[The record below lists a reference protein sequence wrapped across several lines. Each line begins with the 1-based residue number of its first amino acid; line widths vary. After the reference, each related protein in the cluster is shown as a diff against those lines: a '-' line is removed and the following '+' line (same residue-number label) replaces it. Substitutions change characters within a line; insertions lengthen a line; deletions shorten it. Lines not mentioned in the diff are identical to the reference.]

1 MAQRP
6 PLEVADVVRAH
17 GAAFLAGHGARLT
30 AAQRRALRDVAACRT
45 AALGGHVLGCAACGA
60 RQVAYN
66 SCRNR
71 HCPKCPAGQRAAW
84 LEREASSL
92 LPVDYHHVVFTRP
105 PAVAALALANPG
117 TVYGLLF
124 RAAQETLRAVAANP
138 KHLGASVGVL
148 AVLHTWGQDLHHH
161 PHVHAVVTGGGLAC
175 APDGALHDPP
185 RWVSCRPGFFLPV
198 RVLSRVYRGKF
209 LAALRE
215 AYDGGRLALGGRLAG
230 LAEPAAF
237 AAWLRERYALDWVV
251 YAKPPFGG
259 PQRVLKYLAGYTHR
273 GPINNRR
280 LVALEGG
287 RVTFTAK
294 DYRSGG
300 RVRRRALDADEFLR
314 RWVQHVLPVGFVR
327 VRHYGLLANRWRR
340 DRLAVCRALLALAG
354 LVACLAAAVV
364 PAVPAEPRRCPSCG
378 SGVPAVVGAVLPA
391 GAVPPPTAAAVAGWD
406 TS

>member
-1 MAQRP
+1 MAERP
-6 PLEVADVVRAH
+6 PWEVADVVRAH
-17 GAAFLAGHGARLT
+17 GADFLARHGDRLT

-60 RQVAYN
+60 QQVAYN

-71 HCPKCPAGQRAAW
+71 HCPKCQASQRAAW
-84 LEREASSL
+84 LEREAAAL
-92 LPVDYHHVVFTRP
+92 LPVAYHHVVFTLP
-105 PAVAALALANPG
+105 AAVAALALANPG

-124 RAAQETLRAVAANP
+124 RAAQEALRAVAADP
-138 KHLGASVGVL
+138 QHLGAAVGVL

-175 APDGALHDPP
+175 APDGALQDPP

-209 LAALRE
+209 LASLR
-215 AYDGGRLALGGRLAG
+215 AAHAAGRLALGGGLARLAERG
-230 LAEPAAF
+230 AF
-237 AAWLRERYALDWVV
+237 AAWLREQYRAEWVV

-273 GPINNRR
+273 GPISNRR
-280 LVALEGG
+280 LVGLEGG

-294 DYRSGG
+294 DYRAGG
-300 RVRRRALDADEFLR
+300 RVRRRTLGGEEFLR

-340 DRLAVCRALLALAG
+340 ERLAVCRALLALVG
-354 LVACLAAAVV
+354 LVACLAAAVT
-364 PAVPAEPRRCPSCG
+364 PAAPAEPRRCPACG
-378 SGVPAVVGAVLPA
+378 AGVLAVVGAVLPA
-391 GAVPPPTAAAVAGWD
+391 GAAPAGAVAGCD